1 MNLYVV
7 VLPLGCISMGF
18 FLKKKVVIPI
28 YCGFFPEKQLPKAKR
43 GIQWHVLK
51 ANKPFFAIALL
62 MG

>member
-1 MNLYVV
+1 MADRNLVREIFWIAV
-7 VLPLGCISMGF
+7 PFSAQ
-18 FLKKKVVIPI
+18 VVIPI

-62 MG
+62 M